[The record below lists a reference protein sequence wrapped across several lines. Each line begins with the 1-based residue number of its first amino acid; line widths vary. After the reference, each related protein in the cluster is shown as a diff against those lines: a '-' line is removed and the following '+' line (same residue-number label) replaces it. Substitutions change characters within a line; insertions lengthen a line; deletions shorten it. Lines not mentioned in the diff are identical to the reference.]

1 MRLTGNLL
9 WDSGLGETPR
19 WVDASDLHRAE
30 WQTLGGLEVVCSEA
44 VQSKGRGPG
53 IHTSKNYRF
62 VVYPS
67 NCHVIII
74 CCDVGGGIHWRGTRA
89 ATPAA
94 ESRCLSY
101 CQYPGDSLPQST
113 GRGSY
118 KRSLGRPRPPMV
130 VNQLTHP
137 TLLVVRAPNRN
148 QFITNKNKVK
158 YGVASTMWLLRSTHL
173 RKKQGEGGMEKPQQ

>member
-1 MRLTGNLL
+1 MPRIYTERSGRPWGALKLCIVRRYSLREGDLVSTRLRIIGLL
-9 WDSGLGETPR
+9 YILR
-19 WVDASDLHRAE
+19 IVMLLLFAA
-30 WQTLGGLEVVCSEA
+30 
-44 VQSKGRGPG
+44 
-53 IHTSKNYRF
+53 TS
-62 VVYPS
+62 
-67 NCHVIII
+67 
-74 CCDVGGGIHWRGTRA
+74 GGGIHWRGTRA